1 MTDELPEASQYTLSA
16 AHNLYIL
23 SPSEQK
29 TERGF
34 MEMKTETC
42 LDSSMWSDPTDS
54 CFSLRARRDE
64 LPRLALS
71 SPHPFC
77 LPTP

>member
-42 LDSSMWSDPTDS
+42 LDSSMWSEVEWS
-54 CFSLRARRDE
+54 YW
-64 LPRLALS
+64 
-71 SPHPFC
+71 
-77 LPTP
+77 

>member
-23 SPSEQK
+23 SLSEQK
-29 TERGF
+29 TECGF

-42 LDSSMWSDPTDS
+42 LDSSVRS
-54 CFSLRARRDE
+54 E
-64 LPRLALS
+64 VE
-71 SPHPFC
+71 
-77 LPTP
+77 